1 METVKRGNYSRDEII
16 QRNTVL
22 QFCLESAIFCW
33 NSMNYFYEDADG
45 SIQLFMEEP
54 FHQNME
60 EIGRTRM
67 ISNHAATGEAMKVS
81 EAALAYQ
88 TNASKNIIALYYV
101 PAMHHIRFFK

>member
-1 METVKRGNYSRDEII
+1 MENVKRGNYSRDEII

-22 QFCLESAIFCW
+22 QFCLESVIYCW

-54 FHQNME
+54 FHQNIE

-67 ISNHAATGEAMKVS
+67 ISNHGGIDRLRLSLVQLCHVIQLNEGRKKSV
-81 EAALAYQ
+81 
-88 TNASKNIIALYYV
+88 NW
-101 PAMHHIRFFK
+101 